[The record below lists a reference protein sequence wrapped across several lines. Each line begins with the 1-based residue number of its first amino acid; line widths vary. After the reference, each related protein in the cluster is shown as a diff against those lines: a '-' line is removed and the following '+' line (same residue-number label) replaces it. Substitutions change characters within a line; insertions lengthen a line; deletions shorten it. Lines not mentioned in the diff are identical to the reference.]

1 MHIKNIVI
9 TIGMSRVK
17 LLQRKMETTTIGIK
31 TEITIMVIMKCNPFS
46 IFYALKEY
54 EMKMQS
60 KIIVKFKE
68 KSLSEKM

>member
-17 LLQRKMETTTIGIK
+17 LSQRKMVTTTISIT
-31 TEITIMVIMKCNPFS
+31 TEITIMLTMNCNPFC

-54 EMKMQS
+54 EMNRQS
-60 KIIVKFKE
+60 KIIVNFKE
-68 KSLSEKM
+68 KKQ